1 MKLSPGTRLRS
12 QVDTTEIIVVRPG
25 SGDVVVTCGGR
36 PMIDAQAG
44 PATGVSPVGDSGGGT
59 QLGKRYTA
67 GADSG
72 LEVLV
77 TKPGSWGLTADGEPF
92 VLKEAKPL
100 PASD

>member
-25 SGDVVVTCGGR
+25 SGEVAVACGGR
-36 PMIDAQAG
+36 PMIDMRAELA
-44 PATGVSPVGDSGGGT
+44 PEVTPVGDPGDGT

-67 GADSG
+67 GEDSG
-72 LEVLV
+72 FEVLV
-77 TKPGSWGLTADGEPF
+77 TKPGIWSLTADGVPV